1 MIEINEEPNGDVL
14 EMVSGSL
21 SYMHL
26 MEIQTQQL
34 ALVLAKVAA
43 IYWNKDHVFTPAMYC
58 LRRSDSKLQ
67 LEISHLVI

>member
-1 MIEINEEPNGDVL
+1 MVMMVP

-26 MEIQTQQL
+26 METQTQPL

-58 LRRSDSKLQ
+58 LRSDSKLQ

>member
-1 MIEINEEPNGDVL
+1 MVMMVP
-14 EMVSGSL
+14 EMVSRSL

-26 MEIQTQQL
+26 MELQTQQL
-34 ALVLAKVAA
+34 ALVLATVAA
-43 IYWNKDHVFTPAMYC
+43 IYWSKDHVFTPAMYG